1 MGRNR
6 LFRAALLPR
15 RTGSP
20 GYPVLQRVNPLAET
34 LVPRRAV
41 DFLQGPPA
49 RLEPSDIR
57 CELPRWPRSNRWA
70 ARRHTRRSID
80 RPGQRLACSEHP
92 LWPWSRRG
100 SPSCRPPG
108 QTPGGRLR
116 SSSKASDARCTV
128 VDGGPSPAVTG
139 SPIRCSIPQ
148 RQPILP
154 RLRPATRQPRSRSIQ
169 IAWPPPCGRSTS
181 SGSWPMPRQPSP
193 PRPAGCRARSAACP
207 PQRQQPRQVDR
218 LLDVQPVFQQV
229 GQEPGMPHRL
239 VMAAH
244 HPERHHGLAI
254 LHQHAGDD
262 RVHRPLARGDAVRMP
277 ALHPEAEATVL
288 QHHARF
294 APPGSPSRSPRTAS

>member
-1 MGRNR
+1 MRGEPSRLSRQGRAWSRKCSRHTPPPQLTARRTALGRNR

-70 ARRHTRRSID
+70 AGRHTRRSID

-139 SPIRCSIPQ
+139 SPIRCSIPE

-154 RLRPATRQPRSRSIQ
+154 RLRPSHKTATVPVDPDRLAAAMRALHQFRVVAHDASVAPRR
-169 IAWPPPCGRSTS
+169 PP
-181 SGSWPMPRQPSP
+181 
-193 PRPAGCRARSAACP
+193 GCPARSAACP
-207 PQRQQPRQVDR
+207 AGRQQPRQVDR
-218 LLDVQPVFQQV
+218 LLDVQPVFQEIR
-229 GQEPGMPHRL
+229 QEPGMPHRL
-239 VMAAH
+239 VMPTH
-244 HPERHHGLAI
+244 HPERHHG
-254 LHQHAGDD
+254 
-262 RVHRPLARGDAVRMP
+262 PS
-277 ALHPEAEATVL
+277 
-288 QHHARF
+288 HHASACR
-294 APPGSPSRSPRTAS
+294 G